1 MKKPIINLFGP
12 AKSDISKSMKIYT
25 DQIFSGLK
33 RQSNNDYNIKMI
45 ELKDK
50 NLPLV
55 KNIFSKDLYYPVLAR
70 IMSADINHITDHS
83 HGLLALFLNPK
94 TTVVTCHDL
103 NAIVYEKQSSLLG
116 KIRFW
121 FNVLAMKRARNIV
134 TISES
139 TRKTILK
146 YLNYKGQITVTYL
159 AADPVFC
166 LIPSTKRVEVRRKL
180 GFKPGDKIML
190 HVGHS
195 NPVKNVELIL
205 RILLKLKKY
214 KFIKVGNFNK
224 NNLEYIERNKLGKRI
239 INLKNLEI
247 EKLKELYNIADIFIF
262 PSFVE
267 GFGMPVLEAMACG
280 CPVLC
285 SNASSLPEVG
295 GNAALYFDPNDDA
308 KAIEIIREIDADKQL
323 RKNTIVKG
331 LTQAKKFS
339 WDKNAMELNEL
350 YKKIISEE

>member
-55 KNIFSKDLYYPVLAR
+55 KNIFSKDFYYPVLAR

-83 HGLLALFLNPK
+83 HGLLTLFLDPK

-103 NAIVYEKQSSLLG
+103 NAIVYEKQSSFLG

-121 FNVLAMKRARNIV
+121 FNVFAMKRARNIV
-134 TISES
+134 TVSKS
-139 TRKTILK
+139 TKKALLK
-146 YLNYKGQITVTYL
+146 HLDYGGQITVTYL
-159 AADPVFC
+159 AADPIFSP
-166 LIPSTKRVEVRRKL
+166 LNNIKKAGIRKRL
-180 GFKPGDKIML
+180 GIKQDDKILL

-205 RILLKLKKY
+205 RILLRLKKF
-214 KFIKVGNFNK
+214 KLIKVGDFNK
-224 NNLEYIERNKLGKRI
+224 NCQEYIEKNKLGKRI
-239 INLKNLEI
+239 INLKNLEV
-247 EKLKELYNIADIFIF
+247 EKLRELYNIADIFIF

-267 GFGMPVLEAMACG
+267 GFGLPVLEAMACG
-280 CPVLC
+280 CPVVC
-285 SNASSLPEVG
+285 SNTSSLPEVG
-295 GNAALYFDPNDDA
+295 GTAARYFNPNDED
-308 KAIEIIREIDADKQL
+308 EILKLIKEVDSHEEL
-323 RKNTIVKG
+323 RKNMITNGFEQIE
-331 LTQAKKFS
+331 KFS
-339 WDKNAMELNEL
+339 WDKHASKLLQL
-350 YKKIISEE
+350 YGEILRKN